1 MKTAYE
7 MDSKVKELRDIQSMI
22 DELTAEAEAIK
33 DAMKAAMVE
42 REVEELEGIGW
53 RATWHNTTT
62 SRFDSASFKK
72 AHGDLYAAFCKPST
86 GTRFTL
92 NPIKAA

>member
-33 DAMKAAMVE
+33 DTIKAKMVE
-42 REVEELEGIGW
+42 VGDDEISGNGW
-53 RATWHNTTT
+53 KATWHTVTSNKLDTKALKAEVPDVYKRYIKASTT
-62 SRFDSASFKK
+62 SRFLLA
-72 AHGDLYAAFCKPST
+72 
-86 GTRFTL
+86 
-92 NPIKAA
+92 

>member
-33 DAMKAAMVE
+33 DTLKAKMVE
-42 REVEELEGIGW
+42 LGDDEISGNGW
-53 RATWHNTTT
+53 KATWHTVTSSRLDTKALKAGAPDVYALYTKASTT
-62 SRFDSASFKK
+62 SRFVLA
-72 AHGDLYAAFCKPST
+72 
-86 GTRFTL
+86 
-92 NPIKAA
+92 